1 MTGWPVSPAISGQ
14 ACPGPS
20 LKPPPKINNTHL
32 PLSGSRI
39 RVLPHLF
46 GPLRRAAKRG
56 LLGSSGAEKA

>member
-1 MTGWPVSPAISGQ
+1 M
-14 ACPGPS
+14 
-20 LKPPPKINNTHL
+20 

-46 GPLRRAAKRG
+46 GLLRRAAKRG